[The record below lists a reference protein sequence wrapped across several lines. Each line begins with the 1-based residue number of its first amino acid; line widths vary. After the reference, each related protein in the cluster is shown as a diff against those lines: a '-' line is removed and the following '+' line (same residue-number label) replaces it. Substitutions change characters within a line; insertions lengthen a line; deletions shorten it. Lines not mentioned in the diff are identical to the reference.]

1 MPGGGAE
8 QRNRP
13 RVRFVRKRRRLGP
26 TDVQRVAGSRSRS
39 RKASRSR
46 SRKAMIRIA
55 VVAATAGILDLVLL
69 SPLLMRQLGMLRGVD
84 WARLSNIGQTY
95 GAASAILSALA
106 LGAVAVSLLVQ
117 ARQTKVQQ
125 VQAVRGFHLELLR
138 TTLDDP
144 SVYMPC
150 WGWSL
155 DMAEVARKRQQI
167 FTIMM
172 MNYERMG
179 YEVGVIPELSLRGVF
194 LADMFQSEVGRQY
207 WSHARSVWSLALGES
222 RQGRRFVQIVED
234 EYNRAV
240 AAGPPSI
247 TAATEDDHHNHQT
260 RTTDSHER
268 DWRPWAA
275 GMLGL
280 AGGVI
285 FGAGLRRNR

>member
-1 MPGGGAE
+1 MGMPGGGAE

-26 TDVQRVAGSRSRS
+26 TNVQRVAGSRSRS
-39 RKASRSR
+39 RKA
-46 SRKAMIRIA
+46 MISIA
-55 VVAATAGILDLVLL
+55 VAAATAGILGLVLL
-69 SPLLMRQLGMLRGVD
+69 SPLLIRQLGTLRGVD
-84 WARLSNIGQTY
+84 WVRLSNIGQTY

-155 DMAEVARKRQQI
+155 DMPEVARKRQQI

-207 WSHARSVWSLALGES
+207 WSHARSVWRLALSES

-234 EYNRAV
+234 EYNSAV

-247 TAATEDDHHNHQT
+247 TAATEDDHYQA

-268 DWRPWAA
+268 DWRPWAV

-285 FGAGLRRNR
+285 FGARLRRNR